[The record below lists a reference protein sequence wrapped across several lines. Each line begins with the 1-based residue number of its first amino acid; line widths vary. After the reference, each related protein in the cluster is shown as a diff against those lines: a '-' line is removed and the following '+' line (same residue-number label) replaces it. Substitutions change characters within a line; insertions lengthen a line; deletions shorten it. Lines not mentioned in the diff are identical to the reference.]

1 MRYTEH
7 MKIRFL
13 SEKTRYELSMLVR
26 LFCVFCKIGAL
37 TFGGGLAMLPILTD
51 ELSIKREWTTQSE
64 LLDYFA
70 IGQCTPGIIA
80 VNVAT
85 FVGYKK
91 QGVIGGIAA
100 TLGMV
105 TPSIVVITILALFFS
120 NFAHIRLVQ
129 KAFSGI
135 NIAVA
140 ALLAKVVW
148 SFTKNAV
155 HHILQALILAAS
167 FAAVLF
173 FHVHTAW
180 IILSAFALGAAFHL
194 YTMLRTMRTKKR
206 S

>member
-1 MRYTEH
+1 
-7 MKIRFL
+7 
-13 SEKTRYELSMLVR
+13 
-26 LFCVFCKIGAL
+26 
-37 TFGGGLAMLPILTD
+37 MLPILTE

-91 QGVIGGIAA
+91 QGVIGGIIA

-105 TPSIVVITILALFFS
+105 TPSIVIIAVLALFFS
-120 NFAHIRLVQ
+120 NFAHIQLVQ
-129 KAFSGI
+129 KAFAGI

-155 HHILQALILAAS
+155 HHVLQAFILAAS
-167 FAAVLF
+167 FIAVLF

-194 YTMLRTMRTKKR
+194 YTVLRTMRTGKR